1 VISSE
6 NILLDAS
13 FVPKIAYF
21 GTTKVLGIEFS
32 HAITTMRGTIGYLM
46 PQRIGGTVVRSKV
59 GVYSYKVIFF
69 EIISGRRNS
78 SPQHFKMVI
87 IC

>member
-1 VISSE
+1 
-6 NILLDAS
+6 
-13 FVPKIAYF
+13 
-21 GTTKVLGIEFS
+21 
-32 HAITTMRGTIGYLM
+32 MRGTIGYLM